1 MNLLISIMK
10 TKKIILALAIFVFAC
25 LFIGAAYSSQNSN
38 ADVDEILKNVEDKFD
53 QKTFN
58 DSKTGL
64 EIPYNIYLPD
74 NYDKSKNYPLVVF
87 IADSSLVGKGE
98 KASLEQGLGG
108 IIWANDSKNNKE
120 ECIVVVP
127 TYSDVI
133 IDDMNGNEKSEYLN
147 ATKNLID
154 NVSSSY
160 SVDSNRIYGTGQS
173 MGGMTLLY
181 LASKYPDLFAAELF
195 VSCQWD
201 INELSNLDSQKFFYI
216 VSEGDEKASTGQK
229 EVKEMLDSKKVKYG
243 VLEGIDAQADNSNK
257 VNSLINGNN
266 NINFISF
273 KEGTVSSNST
283 DNKMVGGEHMASF
296 DYAYKLEPVRDWL
309 FKQHK

>member
-1 MNLLISIMK
+1 MNI
-10 TKKIILALAIFVFAC
+10 KKIILISAILILAC
-25 LFIGAAYSSQNSN
+25 LIIGAAYSIDSSS
-38 ADVDEILKNVEDKFD
+38 DVDGILKNVEDKFE

-74 NYDKSKNYPLVVF
+74 NYDKNKNYPLVVF

-108 IIWANDSKNNKE
+108 IIWANDSKNRKE
-120 ECIVVVP
+120 ECIVLVP

-133 IDDMNGNEKSEYLN
+133 IDDMQGNEKSEYLN

-154 NVSSSY
+154 NVSTSY
-160 SVDSNRIYGTGQS
+160 SVDANRIYGTGQS
-173 MGGMTLLY
+173 MGGMTILY
-181 LASKYPDLFAAELF
+181 LASQYPDLFAAEMF

-216 VSEGDEKASTGQK
+216 VSEGDQKASTGQK
-229 EVKEMLDSKKVKYG
+229 EVKQMLDNKSVKYE
-243 VLEGIDAQADNSNK
+243 VLDGIDAQSGDNDNK
-257 VNSLINGNN
+257 INEMIGKNS

-273 KEGTVSSNST
+273 KQGTVTGNST
-283 DNKMVGGEHMASF
+283 DNKMGAGEHMASF
-296 DYAYKLEPVRDWL
+296 DYAYNLEPVRDWL

>member
-1 MNLLISIMK
+1 MNM
-10 TKKIILALAIFVFAC
+10 KKIILISAILILAC
-25 LFIGAAYSSQNSN
+25 LIIGAAYSIDSSS
-38 ADVDEILKNVEDKFD
+38 DVDGILKNVEDKFE

-74 NYDKSKNYPLVVF
+74 NYDKNKNYPLVVF

-108 IIWANDSKNNKE
+108 IIWANDSKNSKE
-120 ECIVVVP
+120 ECIVLVP

-133 IDDMNGNEKSEYLN
+133 IDDMQGNEKSEYLN

-154 NVSSSY
+154 NVSSCY
-160 SVDSNRIYGTGQS
+160 SADANRIYGTGQS
-173 MGGMTLLY
+173 MGGMTILY
-181 LASKYPDLFAAELF
+181 LASQYPDLFAAEMF

-216 VSEGDEKASTGQK
+216 VSEGDQKASTGQK
-229 EVKEMLDSKKVKYG
+229 EVKQMLDNKSVKYE
-243 VLEGIDAQADNSNK
+243 VLDGIDAQSGDNDNK
-257 VNSLINGNN
+257 INEMIGKNS

-273 KEGTVSSNST
+273 KQGTVTGNST
-283 DNKMVGGEHMASF
+283 DNKMGAGEHMASF
-296 DYAYKLEPVRDWL
+296 DYAYNLEPVRDWL

>member
-1 MNLLISIMK
+1 MNM
-10 TKKIILALAIFVFAC
+10 KKIILISAIFILAC
-25 LFIGAAYSSQNSN
+25 LIIGAAYSIDSSS
-38 ADVDEILKNVEDKFD
+38 DVDGILKNVEDKFE

-74 NYDKSKNYPLVVF
+74 NYDKNKNYPLVVF

-108 IIWANDSKNNKE
+108 IIWANDSKNSKE
-120 ECIVVVP
+120 ECIVLVP

-133 IDDMNGNEKSEYLN
+133 IDDMQGNEKSEYLN

-154 NVSSSY
+154 NVSSCY
-160 SVDSNRIYGTGQS
+160 SADANRIYGTGQS
-173 MGGMTLLY
+173 MGGMTILY
-181 LASKYPDLFAAELF
+181 LASQYPDLFAAEMF

-216 VSEGDEKASTGQK
+216 VSEGDQKASTGQK
-229 EVKEMLDSKKVKYG
+229 EVKQMLDNKSVKYE
-243 VLEGIDAQADNSNK
+243 VLDGIDAQSGDNDNK
-257 VNSLINGNN
+257 INEMIGKNS

-273 KEGTVSSNST
+273 KQGTVTGNST
-283 DNKMVGGEHMASF
+283 DNKMGAGEHMASF
-296 DYAYKLEPVRDWL
+296 DYAYNLEPVRDWL

>member
-1 MNLLISIMK
+1 MNM
-10 TKKIILALAIFVFAC
+10 KKIILLSAILILAC
-25 LFIGAAYSSQNSN
+25 LIIGAAYSIDSSS
-38 ADVDEILKNVEDKFD
+38 DVDGILKNVEDKFE

-74 NYDKSKNYPLVVF
+74 NYDKNKNYPLVVF

-108 IIWANDSKNNKE
+108 IIWANDSKNSKE
-120 ECIVVVP
+120 ECIVLVP

-133 IDDMNGNEKSEYLN
+133 IDDMQGNEKSEYLN

-154 NVSSSY
+154 NVSSCY
-160 SVDSNRIYGTGQS
+160 SVDANRIYGTGQS
-173 MGGMTLLY
+173 MGGMTILY
-181 LASKYPDLFAAELF
+181 LASQYPNLFAAEMF

-216 VSEGDEKASTGQK
+216 VSEGDQKASTGQK
-229 EVKEMLDSKKVKYG
+229 EVKQMLDNKSVKYE
-243 VLEGIDAQADNSNK
+243 VLDGIDAQSGYNDNKINEMIGK
-257 VNSLINGNN
+257 NS

-273 KEGTVSSNST
+273 KQGTVTGNST
-283 DNKMVGGEHMASF
+283 DNKMGAGEHMASF
-296 DYAYKLEPVRDWL
+296 DYAYNLEPVRDWL

>member
-1 MNLLISIMK
+1 MNM
-10 TKKIILALAIFVFAC
+10 KKIILISAVLILAC
-25 LFIGAAYSSQNSN
+25 LIIGAAYSIDSSS
-38 ADVDEILKNVEDKFD
+38 DVDGILKNVEDKFE

-74 NYDKSKNYPLVVF
+74 NYDKNKNYPLVVF

-108 IIWANDSKNNKE
+108 IIWANDSKNSKE
-120 ECIVVVP
+120 ECIVLVP

-133 IDDMNGNEKSEYLN
+133 IDDMQGNEKSEYLN

-154 NVSSSY
+154 NVSTSY
-160 SVDSNRIYGTGQS
+160 SVDANRIYGTGQS
-173 MGGMTLLY
+173 MGGMTILY
-181 LASKYPDLFAAELF
+181 LASQYPDLFAAEMF

-216 VSEGDEKASTGQK
+216 VSEGDQKASTGQK
-229 EVKEMLDSKKVKYG
+229 EVKQMLDNKSVKYE
-243 VLEGIDAQADNSNK
+243 VLDGIDAQSGDNDNK
-257 VNSLINGNN
+257 INEMIGKNS

-273 KEGTVSSNST
+273 KQGTVTGNST
-283 DNKMVGGEHMASF
+283 DNKMGAGEHMASF
-296 DYAYKLEPVRDWL
+296 DYAYNLEPVRDWL

>member
-1 MNLLISIMK
+1 MK
-10 TKKIILALAIFVFAC
+10 TKKIILALAIFVFVC
-25 LFIGAAYSSQNSN
+25 LFIGAAYSSQKSN

-87 IADSSLVGKGE
+87 IADSSLVGQGE

-133 IDDMNGNEKSEYLN
+133 INDMNGHEKSEYLN

-173 MGGMTLLY
+173 MGGMTILY

-201 INELSNLDSQKFFYI
+201 INELNNLDSQKFFYI

-229 EVKEMLDSKKVKYG
+229 EVKEMFDSKNVKYG
-243 VLEGIDAQADNSNK
+243 VLEGIDAQANDNNNK
-257 VNSLINGNN
+257 VNSLINENN

-273 KEGTVSSNST
+273 KKGTVSSNST
-283 DNKMVGGEHMASF
+283 DDKMVGGEHMASF
-296 DYAYKLEPVRDWL
+296 DYAYNLEPVRDWL